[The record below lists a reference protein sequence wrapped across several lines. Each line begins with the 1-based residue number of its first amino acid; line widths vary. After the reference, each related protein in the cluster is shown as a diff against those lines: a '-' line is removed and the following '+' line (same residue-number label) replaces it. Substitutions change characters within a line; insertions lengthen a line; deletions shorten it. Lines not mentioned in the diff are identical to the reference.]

1 MKECFKINKIS
12 NSSLQDAKYLSETVR
27 KQLVVSG
34 EPVCSLSCGITFMM
48 DVVIKTT
55 ATIAAGL

>member
-12 NSSLQDAKYLSETVR
+12 NCSLQDAKYLSETER
-27 KQLVVSG
+27 KQLILSG
-34 EPVCSLSCGITFMM
+34 APVCSLSCDMTFMM

-55 ATIAAGL
+55 ATILARL